1 MKKIFKGFAIILSL
15 TLILVL
21 ACIINFSIKFPDNF
35 NITNTSGK
43 SVNSFIPITIK
54 SLNTSKAQ
62 NSSTFSQSKKQYN
75 AELMLMN
82 SIPIKNVSIQV
93 TDDVSVIPCG
103 TPFGIKLFTEGVVVV
118 GLSDVKTSNGIYNPA
133 KLAGIKKGD
142 VIISMNNVNVRS
154 NEDVANIIENSK
166 GNDIKLIVKRDN
178 NEFESTLK
186 PLKSTDDD
194 AYKIGIWVRD
204 SSAGI
209 GTMTFI
215 NPKTNVFAG
224 LGHGICD
231 VDTGELLPLSHG
243 DIISAK
249 IEGLKPGQKG
259 DPGELKGIFHNNDT
273 QLGTLRE
280 NTITGVYGCLK
291 KNIDSKE
298 KMVVA
303 MKQQI
308 KTGDANILT
317 TISGDKPSSYS
328 IKIKS
333 VNYNEL
339 SPTKNMVVEIT
350 DPDLLNQ
357 TGGIV
362 QGMSGSPIIQNEKLV
377 GAITHVF
384 VNDPKK
390 GYAIFAENMLNSSSL
405 VDCYDNQ
412 IAS

>member
-1 MKKIFKGFAIILSL
+1 MKKIFKGLAIILSL

-21 ACIINFSIKFPDNF
+21 ACIVSFSIKLPDNF
-35 NITNTSGK
+35 NITNTSGRNV
-43 SVNSFIPITIK
+43 SSFIPVTIK
-54 SLNTSKAQ
+54 SIKNNQLQ
-62 NSSTFSQSKKQYN
+62 DSSTFSQAKKSYN

-118 GLSDVKTSNGIYNPA
+118 GLSDVKTSNGVYNPA
-133 KLAGIKKGD
+133 KLAGLKKGD

-259 DPGELKGIFHNNDT
+259 EPGELKGRFYNNDT

-280 NTITGVYGCLK
+280 NTITGVYGCFK
-291 KNIDSKE
+291 KTVDPKE

-303 MKQQI
+303 MKQQV

-317 TISGDKPSSYS
+317 TISGDKPTSYS